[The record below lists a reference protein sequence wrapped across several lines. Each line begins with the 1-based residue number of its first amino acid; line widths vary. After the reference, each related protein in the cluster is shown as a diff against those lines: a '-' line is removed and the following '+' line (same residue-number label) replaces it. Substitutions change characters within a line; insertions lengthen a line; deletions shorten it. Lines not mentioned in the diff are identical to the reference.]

1 MGEIGLCYRIP
12 GRKEKIDHSGGE
24 RSCRMRLYINEKEV
38 PTLIS
43 AIESYISLNPQSAEA
58 QELLSRIY
66 VCLEKQGKNKAK
78 KTL

>member
-1 MGEIGLCYRIP
+1 
-12 GRKEKIDHSGGE
+12 
-24 RSCRMRLYINEKEV
+24 MRLYINEKEV

-66 VCLEKQGKNKAK
+66 VCLEKQGKSKAK

>member
-1 MGEIGLCYRIP
+1 
-12 GRKEKIDHSGGE
+12 
-24 RSCRMRLYINEKEV
+24 MRLYINKKEV

-43 AIESYISLNPQSAEA
+43 AIESYISSNPQSAEA

-66 VCLEKQGKNKAK
+66 VCLEKQGQDKAK